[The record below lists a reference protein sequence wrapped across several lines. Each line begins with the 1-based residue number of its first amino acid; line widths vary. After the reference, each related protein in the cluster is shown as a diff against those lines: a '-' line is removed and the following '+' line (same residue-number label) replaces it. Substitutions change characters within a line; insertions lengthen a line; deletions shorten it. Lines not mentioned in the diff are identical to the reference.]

1 MRSAAAPSDLII
13 VAGHAPFHESVASVP
28 DDPARDEAWVLQEF
42 QRGEPPLY
50 LEHIRHGAARLRENV
65 DALLIFSGGFTR
77 REAGARWSE
86 AATYHAIARH
96 FGWWAGAEEPG
107 LAARVTEED
116 WSRDSFENL
125 LFSLARFQ
133 QVTGAWPRHVTMISW
148 AFKQARFDLHRT
160 ALRFP
165 AARYRF
171 DGFNAPHDLPAAL
184 AGEEKAVAEFTRNH
198 YGSDGALARKRVE
211 RNPLERTHP
220 FASGHDLDEFFAFI
234 NDPANAARA
243 FPGALPWEGE

>member
-1 MRSAAAPSDLII
+1 MRPATDLII
-13 VAGHAPFHESVASVP
+13 VAGHAPFHAGVMAVP
-28 DDPARDEAWVLQEF
+28 DDPGRDEAWVLQKF
-42 QRGEPPLY
+42 QRGEPPFY
-50 LEHIRHGAARLRENV
+50 LEHIRRGAERARENPA
-65 DALLIFSGGFTR
+65 ALLMFSGGFTR

-86 AATYHAIARH
+86 AATYHAIAQR
-96 FGWWAGAEEPG
+96 FGWWAAPEEQAA
-107 LAARVTEED
+107 LAGRIAEED

-148 AFKQARFDLHRT
+148 AFKQARFDLHRA

-171 DGFNAPHDLPAAL
+171 DGFNAPLDLPAAL

-198 YGSDGALARKRVE
+198 FGSDGAVARKRAE
-211 RNPLERTHP
+211 RNPLGRAHP
-220 FASGHDLDEFFAFI
+220 FASVPGLREFFAFI
-234 NDPANAARA
+234 NAPANAARA
-243 FPGALPWEGE
+243 FPGALPWE